1 MSKIC
6 LHCFVAG
13 RVQGVFYRDSTR
25 RKAKELNIT
34 GWVRNVSDGSVEVM
48 FCGEAEQVNAMR
60 EWLWDGPPAADVTD
74 VVVEEVPWQEFKN
87 FEVK

>member
-6 LHCFVAG
+6 LHCFVEG
-13 RVQGVFYRDSTR
+13 RVQGVFYRNGVKQ
-25 RKAKELNIT
+25 KAKELDIT
-34 GWVRNVSDGSVEVM
+34 GWTHNLSDGRVEVM
-48 FCGEAEQVNAMR
+48 ACGEIENVEQLR

-74 VVVEEVPWQEFKN
+74 VDVSELPYEEFSA